1 MCRKGADQVLTMLAS
16 ISAESQTLT
25 PTERCDFGVHV
36 RVAPRVLLHM
46 RTALL
51 LACLLPAA
59 LAG

>member
-1 MCRKGADQVLTMLAS
+1 MLAS